1 MYVCIIHLRGTDVCM
16 YYTHVYHL
24 CVQYIHKY
32 IHAYECTSLVPSLRI
47 LGFIGV
53 CMYIC
58 IHANTYVCM
67 YVRMYTYVCVHR
79 YVWIYVLGAL
89 IKDLGV
95 YRRRRLGSQLYHAPI
110 TRYSSQKRPS
120 IEAKETYTKDKRGSA
135 VNSIVHLSQ
144 VLKNWSPSKFTTAK
158 CTYYKS
164 HFTTQ
169 FTLVQKSLYYGKEHL
184 L

>member
-1 MYVCIIHLRGTDVCM
+1 MYVCMYVCIIHLRGTYVCM

-95 YRRRRLGSQLYHAPI
+95 YRRMYVCIYANTYVCMFVYTYIHTYVRTYLVPSLRILGFIGAG
-110 TRYSSQKRPS
+110 
-120 IEAKETYTKDKRGSA
+120 GSA
-135 VNSIVHLSQ
+135 VNSIMHLSQ
-144 VLKNWSPSKFTTAK
+144 GIAVKRD
-158 CTYYKS
+158 
-164 HFTTQ
+164 
-169 FTLVQKSLYYGKEHL
+169 LV
-184 L
+184 

>member
-1 MYVCIIHLRGTDVCM
+1 MYVCMYVCIHT
-16 YYTHVYHL
+16 YVY
-24 CVQYIHKY
+24 IDT
-32 IHAYECTSLVPSLRI
+32 YEYTSLVPSLRI

-53 CMYIC
+53 CMYVYTQIRMYVCLYVC
-58 IHANTYVCM
+58 IYIHTYVC
-67 YVRMYTYVCVHR
+67 T
-79 YVWIYVLGAL
+79 YVLGAL